1 MPDNHSNK
9 KNVPKTILRGT
20 FVQLD
25 PRRIEFIITAVICVI
40 FAICFAHLEYYYI
53 KDPALQISNGKV
65 LMSHPEL
72 DRSREAKPI
81 IGNMYQYHIFPMLFI
96 FVLISFAALFD
107 DMTFKLFGA
116 RKRRKAF
123 ILGCANL
130 ITAILVE
137 DFAWFVNRWL
147 VPLGDDPKA
156 GQLMQFTDWT
166 SMHLGAME
174 INGLVIPNWYL
185 IAVVLAAFAYYI
197 AFRGYN
203 KIQS

>member
-1 MPDNHSNK
+1 MPDNLDK
-9 KNVPKTILRGT
+9 KNASKAIPRGT

-25 PRRIEFIITAVICVI
+25 ARRIEFITTAVICVI
-40 FAICFAHLEYYYI
+40 FAICFAHLDYYYI

-65 LMSHPEL
+65 LTSHPEF
-72 DRSREAKPI
+72 DRSREVKPI

-123 ILGCANL
+123 LLGCANL
-130 ITAILVE
+130 ISAVLVE

-147 VPLGDDPKA
+147 VPLQDDPKA

-166 SMHLGAME
+166 SIHLGAIE
-174 INGLVIPNWYL
+174 INKLVIPNWYL

-203 KIQS
+203 KIES